1 MGKGNRKRKH
11 KKQSQ
16 RTGEERDLLKERE
29 MERFERDAERRAKLF
44 PTRLAPRADSAPPP
58 IFGEAGPLVRA
69 PLKPRPHL
77 RSGSI
82 ALPEPEQEEFLV
94 VMPLSLI
101 QEFFEQQKREREFS
115 RSLCSTSSGTVR
127 SLWCYLGISYSPAMS

>member
-1 MGKGNRKRKH
+1 MGKGPNKNRRKQN
-11 KKQSQ
+11 KQGR

-58 IFGEAGPLVRA
+58 ILGEAGPLVRA

-82 ALPEPEQEEFLV
+82 ALPEPEQEEFSV
-94 VMPLSLI
+94 VMPQRAGRVL
-101 QEFFEQQKREREFS
+101 
-115 RSLCSTSSGTVR
+115 
-127 SLWCYLGISYSPAMS
+127 P